1 MYLPALANVQS
12 RKLQHFPFAFCSQA
26 SQGANCTP
34 GTDLNLG
41 VEVVNKYA
49 QDRFH
54 KAAQVSLAKVIS
66 PSPDLRKLLP
76 RQH

>member
-1 MYLPALANVQS
+1 MRVATLPVCA
-12 RKLQHFPFAFCSQA
+12 PIQA

-49 QDRFH
+49 QERFQG
-54 KAAQVSLAKVIS
+54 AAMVSYAC
-66 PSPDLRKLLP
+66 
-76 RQH
+76 